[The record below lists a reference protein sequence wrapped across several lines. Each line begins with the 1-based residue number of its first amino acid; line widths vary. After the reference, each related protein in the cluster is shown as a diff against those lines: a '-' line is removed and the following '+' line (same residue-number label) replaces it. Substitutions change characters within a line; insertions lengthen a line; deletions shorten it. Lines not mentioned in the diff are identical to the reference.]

1 MHAEV
6 CHEPQTNRTR
16 RDIHAIFYR
25 QDNDLA
31 VLIETLHYYP
41 EISGKPGSFSGQA
54 TGHSGITKQL
64 RQHERDTP

>member
-16 RDIHAIFYR
+16 RNIHAIFYR

-31 VLIETLHYYP
+31 VLIETLHDYL
-41 EISGKPGSFSGQA
+41 EISGKPGGFTGQA
-54 TGHSGITKQL
+54 PGHSGTTIQL
-64 RQHERDTP
+64 TAA